1 MMKPLASL
9 HPWIAAALLLA
20 AASSQ
25 AAICRVSP
33 TGTGDGGTWAQ
44 AAPLPAALADAAC
57 TEIRLAQGTYT
68 SADSPNRFTITRNLR
83 LLGGYAG
90 TDADPERRGG
100 ADLTVLSGEHAGA
113 RARVLLIDGT
123 LGTPITASTLIEGL
137 TIANGRGEHFGGGVM
152 CDGTASVCSP
162 RFRRVNFSGN
172 LATTSGGAICNVGD
186 DDGTSSPEFVGVSF
200 VDNEAAANGGAV
212 FNSAERTGTSS
223 PRFTNVTF
231 SSNRSGYGG
240 GAIFNNAG
248 NGRSEPTF
256 SHASFIA
263 NHDEHP
269 LAGGGAFYGVSNGS
283 GVSNILVRS
292 SVFWGNT
299 TGGDRGPVAWSEG
312 PGTHITV
319 TDSLVQGGCDTA
331 MGGHDGGSSG
341 CPSAIL
347 TDDPLLG
354 SLADNGGGTLT
365 HLPTATSPLLDAAAC
380 LSGITTD
387 QRGVTRPQG
396 AGATAC
402 DMGAVERR
410 QGSHAL
416 SVDVTGPGTVSGGA
430 GACAS
435 TTTSCVANYVDENDP
450 LTVTLGATPGAG
462 QSFTGWGGACTGTG
476 PTCTVVMSQARH
488 VTARFTALASPG
500 AVQPVPT
507 LGAGALALL
516 GALIGLL
523 ALRRRV

>member
-365 HLPTATSPLLDAAAC
+365 HLPAADSPLLDAVAC
-380 LSGITTD
+380 LSGIATD
-387 QRGVTRPQG
+387 QRGAARPQG
-396 AGATAC
+396 SQC

-410 QGSHAL
+410 QGSYPL
-416 SVDVTGPGTVSGGA
+416 MVDITGHGAVAGGLTGCAATTAVTCSFTYTGEDA
-430 GACAS
+430 
-435 TTTSCVANYVDENDP
+435 P
-450 LTVTLGATPGAG
+450 LYVTLAATPGAG
-462 QSFTGWGGACTGTG
+462 QAFGGWSGACTGTG
-476 PTCTVVMSQARH
+476 RTCTVLMDQARS
-488 VTARFTALASPG
+488 VGARFAPAAGPG

-507 LGAGALALL
+507 LGAAALALL
-516 GALIGLL
+516 GALLGLL
-523 ALRRRV
+523 AWRRRV